1 MNAVYHRSYQ
11 ECEPIEVRI
20 DQDAIT
26 IISYPWADRS
36 VKMEDLKQGKAVTR
50 RYRNRRI
57 GEFLKELDLTK
68 GRSTGIPKILRV
80 VRANGSPMP
89 IFETDDEDSYFLI
102 RLPIH
107 DKCIVGLTPTI
118 QNNIQVTVQDKS
130 LVEVLSQSN
139 HALSAKELMEKL
151 GLKNRPHFAKK
162 FLKPALEQGLI
173 EMTIPDKPNSRNQ
186 KYWLK

>member
-1 MNAVYHRSYQ
+1 MNAVYHRSYE

-57 GEFLKELDLTK
+57 GEFLKELDLTE
-68 GRSTGIPKILRV
+68 GRSTGIPKILQV

-89 IFETDDEDSYFLI
+89 IFGTDDEDSYFLI

-118 QNNIQVTVQDKS
+118 QDKS

-173 EMTIPDKPNSRNQ
+173 EMTIHDKPNSRNQ

>member
-1 MNAVYHRSYQ
+1 MLNAVNHRSYE

-20 DQDAIT
+20 DQYAIT

-57 GEFLKELDLTK
+57 GEFLKELDLTE

-107 DKCIVGLTPTI
+107 DKCIVGLTPI
-118 QNNIQVTVQDKS
+118 IQDKS

-151 GLKNRPHFAKK
+151 GLKNRPHFAKN
-162 FLKPALEQGLI
+162 FLKPALEQALI
-173 EMTIPDKPNSRNQ
+173 EMTIPNKPNSRNQ